1 MEISVIKSIFVA
13 SIMLYENISLLLFRG
28 GMVQKD
34 EQYIF
39 IHTTVFEYW
48 KDLKSHSPSLSSILP
63 AGIEDAQEATEDDTT
78 NHSHFIW

>member
-1 MEISVIKSIFVA
+1 MKHSSI
-13 SIMLYENISLLLFRG
+13 YFRG

-39 IHTTVFEYW
+39 IHRTIYEYW

-63 AGIEDAQEATEDDTT
+63 AGVETAQEAQEDSRADEEVFQ
-78 NHSHFIW
+78 SGHFVW